1 MLDQIQHEI
10 RDQTSAQPQQEA
22 KQKLTW
28 RAFQEAEHG
37 LHQAAVVKRQ
47 REAMLEDLR
56 AVFTALIG
64 FVLL

>member
-10 RDQTSAQPQQEA
+10 RDQTRA
-22 KQKLTW
+22 LTP
-28 RAFQEAEHG
+28 
-37 LHQAAVVKRQ
+37 
-47 REAMLEDLR
+47 LEDIDMAIDVLRDGITHLQVFKHLQDLR

>member
-10 RDQTSAQPQQEA
+10 RDQTSA
-22 KQKLTW
+22 LTPLEDIDM
-28 RAFQEAEHG
+28 AIN
-37 LHQAAVVKRQ
+37 
-47 REAMLEDLR
+47 MLKEGIKHLQLFKHLQDLR

>member
-10 RDQTSAQPQQEA
+10 RDQTSA
-22 KQKLTW
+22 LTP
-28 RAFQEAEHG
+28 F
-37 LHQAAVVKRQ
+37 
-47 REAMLEDLR
+47 EDIDMAIDVLRDGIKHLQDFKHVQDVR

>member
-10 RDQTSAQPQQEA
+10 RDQTSA
-22 KQKLTW
+22 LTP
-28 RAFQEAEHG
+28 
-37 LHQAAVVKRQ
+37 
-47 REAMLEDLR
+47 LEDIDMAIDVLRDGITHLQVFKHLQDLR

>member
-10 RDQTSAQPQQEA
+10 RDQTSA
-22 KQKLTW
+22 LTPLEDIDM
-28 RAFQEAEHG
+28 AID
-37 LHQAAVVKRQ
+37 
-47 REAMLEDLR
+47 MLMEGIKHLQVFKHLQDLR

>member
-10 RDQTSAQPQQEA
+10 RDQTRE
-22 KQKLTW
+22 LTPLEDIDM
-28 RAFQEAEHG
+28 AIDMLMEGIKHLQVFQH
-37 LHQAAVVKRQ
+37 LQ
-47 REAMLEDLR
+47 DLR

>member
-10 RDQTSAQPQQEA
+10 RDQT
-22 KQKLTW
+22 
-28 RAFQEAEHG
+28 RALAPLEDIDMAID
-37 LHQAAVVKRQ
+37 
-47 REAMLEDLR
+47 MLMEGIKHLQVFKHLQDLR